1 MKNLRNLMEEA
12 GWRQMNL
19 CYMLKFLLNGCRIER
34 RCGSLGIR
42 TSRHETDSEA
52 YKADMAYSEKVTIS
66 KRLRRPSNE
75 LNKRLSPSTARNSR
89 RSSSS
94 PQTRSKRGSSSAFGS
109 PNRRK
114 TSTPQSSKG
123 TSSSVPGSSQRR
135 TSSAPHDVLR
145 DTSAG
150 PRRVGN
156 RDGQTITSAK
166 RTGEKE
172 PSTSSRQRRR
182 QRTHPTP
189 EHDNLPA
196 PQWVIDL
203 MLDIEEATK
212 HKLTVE

>member
-1 MKNLRNLMEEA
+1 MYFLHTIEEDEEPEESDGGGRMEADEP
-12 GWRQMNL
+12 
-19 CYMLKFLLNGCRIER
+19 LLH
-34 RCGSLGIR
+34 GIR

>member
-1 MKNLRNLMEEA
+1 MYFLHTIEEDEEPEELQESDGGGQMEA
-12 GWRQMNL
+12 D
-19 CYMLKFLLNGCRIER
+19 KPLLH
-34 RCGSLGIR
+34 GIR

-66 KRLRRPSNE
+66 KGLRRTSNE
-75 LNKRLSPSTARNSR
+75 LNKRLSSSTARNSR

-94 PQTRSKRGSSSAFGS
+94 PQTRSKRGSSSASES

-114 TSTPQSSKG
+114 TSTPQSS
-123 TSSSVPGSSQRR
+123 SVPASSQRR

-150 PRRVGN
+150 PRRVGK
-156 RDGQTITSAK
+156 RDGQTITSVK
-166 RTGEKE
+166 RTVEKE

-182 QRTHPTP
+182 QHTHPTP

-203 MLDIEEATK
+203 MLDIEEATS